1 MNSLI
6 EQSQAYWHLGMTAEA
21 RALAK
26 QALALER
33 DASDGDTTGPAAEWC
48 ALLAFNCGEFDS
60 VATRGQ
66 REPRFPET
74 SPAISFVALS
84 LHYLGRHAEAVEAL
98 APRLRRYDRPHDHY
112 QMACFLAQAGRAD
125 EAVAQLLQSLP
136 HCRDDRLKTWIDGD
150 LKRLWPMLAEGKF
163 SLETAHRL
171 LEMEF
176 DTLREWQPT
185 RREEWPI
192 DPPNFNDLPARLR
205 PLFDPVPQAGA
216 HRLIPGASLAA
227 PALVERLDKW
237 ACDEIAASQRAFD
250 VGHGI
255 ALRLVLD
262 AQPYYAQAAWHRRD
276 LCALR
281 QHVHWAVRH
290 DPARIHEFEGIP
302 GIEPLLDEVRQMLAS
317 DPEFFAK
324 LERVCHVLAHDTD
337 AALEILESLPREW
350 SSHPLVLMH
359 HTYVLMAESRH
370 TEALAVLLRV
380 CDQWPDDVAPFFNAA
395 RMAIRLGEV
404 EIILKIH
411 ARAPEAAQSYRG
423 WADVGVYVRSFGE
436 DCRIEDFDVKKCLF
450 RGQPDLAGHLAI
462 ESKPVQ

>member
-48 ALLAFNCGEFDS
+48 ALLAFNCGEFDG

-98 APRLRRYDRPHDHY
+98 APRLLRYDRPHDHY

-171 LEMEF
+171 LELEF
-176 DTLREWQPT
+176 DILREWQPA

-250 VGHGI
+250 VGRGI

-302 GIEPLLDEVRQMLAS
+302 GIEPLVDEVRQMLAS

-359 HTYVLMAESRH
+359 HAYVLMAESRH

-380 CDQWPDDVAPFFNAA
+380 CDQWPDDVAPFFNASRIA
-395 RMAIRLGEV
+395 FAAGRKEL
-404 EIILKIH
+404 IIVIYD
-411 ARAPEAAQSYRG
+411 RAPRAVQFYRG
-423 WADVGVYVRSFGE
+423 WTEVGVWLKSTGDAWPFGALE
-436 DCRIEDFDVKKCLF
+436 VKKCLF